1 MRVIGVATIDEQSR
15 RLPTDVYSAR
25 KGHSI
30 FISHCA
36 AFLVLMVYKWAFES
50 ASAALVLLLAL
61 VVYGLTPLWTNGVDQ
76 RSDSISL
83 FICGTDKLLYP
94 PRTRRG

>member
-36 AFLVLMVYKWAFES
+36 AFLVLMVYKWAFKS
-50 ASAALVLLLAL
+50 ASAAQVLLLAL

-94 PRTRRG
+94 PRTRGG

>member
-1 MRVIGVATIDEQSR
+1 
-15 RLPTDVYSAR
+15 
-25 KGHSI
+25 
-30 FISHCA
+30 
-36 AFLVLMVYKWAFES
+36 MVYKWAFES

-94 PRTRRG
+94 PRTRGG